1 MFRFQALARVASTVT
16 LSCFVPCAMH
26 LAWTLRAFGDQPPNV
41 VLIMADDMGYSDL
54 GCYGGEIDTPALD
67 ELAAGGLRF
76 TQFYNTG
83 RCWTT
88 RAALLT
94 GLYPHQAGH
103 AWTYGASAPPAYRGN
118 SRQNGLMIQ
127 EVLKTVG
134 YDCYHVGK
142 WHLNNSPTPNETW
155 PLGRGFDRSYYLRTQ
170 NNFFNPQIVY
180 DEDRRVERPGADGDY
195 YATEALS
202 ERAIRY
208 LKAHASYR
216 GDQPFF
222 LYLAYTAPHFPLHA
236 LPRDI
241 EKFRGRYRQGWDV
254 IRRERLNRQHELGI
268 VSCDLSPRDP
278 DAQAWDSLS
287 EEEQKMWDERMA
299 LHAAMIHCIDR
310 GVGRVV
316 EQLEATG
323 ALENTLVLFLS
334 DNGASAEYI
343 VRGDGNDLRAPP
355 GSADTFL
362 CMEVGWSN
370 AANTPLRMHK
380 IWMHE
385 GGIAT
390 PLIAHWPRGIA
401 ARGKLTHHVGHVIDI
416 LPTVVDLAGGSM
428 PERIDGRPT
437 TPVTGLSLLPVF
449 RDQKCQ
455 PHEFLFWEHTGNRA
469 IRHGDWKLVAE
480 HQGPWELYDLHS
492 DRGESA
498 NLAASRPELVDR
510 LRNLWQQY
518 ADEIGVVPLSSL
530 SSFLRGLPQ
539 GYRKK

>member
-1 MFRFQALARVASTVT
+1 MVRFQALARVASTVA
-16 LSCFVPCAMH
+16 LSCFLPCATH

-67 ELAAGGLRF
+67 ELAGGGLRF

-103 AWTYGASAPPAYRGN
+103 AWIYGASAPPAYRGN
-118 SRQNGLMIQ
+118 TPQHGLMIQ

-142 WHLNNSPTPNETW
+142 WHLNNSSTPNETW

-170 NNFFNPQIVY
+170 NTFFNPQI
-180 DEDRRVERPGADGDY
+180 
-195 YATEALS
+195 
-202 ERAIRY
+202 
-208 LKAHASYR
+208 
-216 GDQPFF
+216 
-222 LYLAYTAPHFPLHA
+222 TAPHFPLHA
-236 LPRDI
+236 LPHDI

-278 DAQAWDSLS
+278 DAPAWDSLS

-416 LPTVVDLAGGSM
+416 LPTVVELAGGSM
-428 PERIDGRPT
+428 PKRVDGRPT

-530 SSFLRGLPQ
+530 SSFLRALPQ